1 MFKIGEKAIF
11 NDDMEVTIISASQ
24 SHFDWEHIIYV
35 VKSLEDDEEFDAED
49 FELKKIPEKKIYK
62 IGDRVVY
69 LKRTQWGE
77 GIVKKVKTESILV
90 HFEYMN
96 EEQWVHYS
104 NIVMKNKYFN
114 LGVFKRLFKENKWI
128 GF

>member
-49 FELKKIPEKKIYK
+49 FELKKIPEKKIFK

-69 LKRTQWGE
+69 LKRKQWGE

-114 LGVFKRLFKENKWI
+114 LGVTY
-128 GF
+128 